1 MPRFNINLV
10 VVFSSHFPRI
20 LCKLVEQHTE
30 EQQDTEAVDGETSY
44 LDTNILEE
52 TAEATQSKD
61 SLPLLLVNGN
71 EIIVQD
77 SNPDGVNL
85 DATIEEE
92 EDTSKKSPDTITVYG

>member
-1 MPRFNINLV
+1 M
-10 VVFSSHFPRI
+10 FSSHFPRT
-20 LCKLVEQHTE
+20 LCKLVEQPTE
-30 EQQDTEAVDGETSY
+30 EQQGTEAVDGETSY
-44 LDTNILEE
+44 LDKNVPEE

-77 SNPDGVNL
+77 SNPDGVSL
-85 DATIEEE
+85 DATTEE